1 MKRSPRELPQEPD
14 RQHSTFVDARAP
26 STTMKAASQKE
37 GFTPLQKAKSMGAP
51 PLPPSGRAPTIEEM
65 LEWTNL
71 RELPKAVDLQPLY
84 DLVDM
89 REEIY
94 ISRLREAVGIK
105 GVSAWVDHRP
115 KIVEMIEWTK
125 AWAEKLGCSEARLVE
140 NPKKGE
146 DDTLPPMLLV
156 TFDCETQIPNEQ
168 ARAGVE
174 RRRRA
179 PYL

>member
-1 MKRSPRELPQEPD
+1 
-14 RQHSTFVDARAP
+14 
-26 STTMKAASQKE
+26 MKAASQKE

-94 ISRLREAVGIK
+94 ISRLREA
-105 GVSAWVDHRP
+105 
-115 KIVEMIEWTK
+115 
-125 AWAEKLGCSEARLVE
+125 
-140 NPKKGE
+140 
-146 DDTLPPMLLV
+146 
-156 TFDCETQIPNEQ
+156 
-168 ARAGVE
+168 
-174 RRRRA
+174 
-179 PYL
+179 